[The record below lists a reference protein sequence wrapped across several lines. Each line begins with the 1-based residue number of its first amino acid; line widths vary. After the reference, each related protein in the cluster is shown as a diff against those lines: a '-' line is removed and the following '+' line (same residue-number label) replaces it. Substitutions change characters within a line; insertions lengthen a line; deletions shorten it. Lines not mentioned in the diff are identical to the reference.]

1 MKHLRAIEPEDLD
14 LMYIIENDL
23 RLWRHGNTTAP
34 YSRYALHQYLNT
46 TQNDIYKDSQ
56 VRFAIDHCGFLDITD
71 FAPQHH
77 RASIGIVLCPES
89 QGQGLATQAINE
101 AHIYART
108 IGIHQLWATV
118 ATDNTPALRLF
129 ERCGYQN
136 IATLPQW
143 LVIDDNY
150 CDARLY
156 SKIL

>member
-108 IGIHQLWATV
+108 VGIHQLWATV
-118 ATDNTPALRLF
+118 ATQPNNVSDKREQRKLAYSA
-129 ERCGYQN
+129 ERRKRRRSQQKKQKNKKC
-136 IATLPQW
+136 T
-143 LVIDDNY
+143 
-150 CDARLY
+150 
-156 SKIL
+156 SK